1 MASMTLTNLE
11 DMVRGLVFE
20 SSTDKGLFT
29 TTQLDSYIQ
38 IAHRELY
45 NYVAHVSPSHLST
58 KSTDKSIT
66 SSGLSFTG
74 DASGG
79 YIYYSPTI
87 LDTSATGRVRL
98 KVLSTITTRYLLQ
111 CGAHA
116 NYNYT
121 VLATPLWKNGS
132 LLDDG
137 VYITTNPGTVDI
149 SSYLSPEE
157 SAGSVYIES
166 LDALAS
172 YPAAD
177 ATENPMWAFDTG
189 GPTDMGGVNAI
200 VKVEW
205 KESGSSNYTLLDPM
219 DVTEIGDTDSST
231 SVVATSNA
239 IYRWYAIGETLYL
252 HPSPSGTETIRVTY
266 VPSPSDIAT
275 GVSPFGGKLIPHHH
289 LIAFRAADI
298 ACTKDDNKSKYHQT
312 YLDMK
317 KDLTD
322 QIRRRHVTSARRVRM
337 NPWED

>member
-58 KSTDKSIT
+58 VSADKSIT

-87 LDTSATGRVRL
+87 LDTSATGRIRL
-98 KVLSTITTRYLLQ
+98 KVLSTISTRYLIQ
-111 CGAHA
+111 CGA
-116 NYNYT
+116 NVSVSPT
-121 VLATPLWKNGS
+121 LRTPVFQNGS
-132 LLDDG
+132 LADDG
-137 VYITTNPGTVDI
+137 VSISSNPGSVDI
-149 SSYLSPEE
+149 SSYLSPAPA
-157 SAGSVYIES
+157 AGSIYIES
-166 LDALAS
+166 LDSADS
-172 YPAAD
+172 YPAST
-177 ATENPMWAFDTG
+177 ATENAQWAFDTA

-200 VKVEW
+200 VKIEW

-252 HPSPSGTETIRVTY
+252 HPAPSGTETIRVTY